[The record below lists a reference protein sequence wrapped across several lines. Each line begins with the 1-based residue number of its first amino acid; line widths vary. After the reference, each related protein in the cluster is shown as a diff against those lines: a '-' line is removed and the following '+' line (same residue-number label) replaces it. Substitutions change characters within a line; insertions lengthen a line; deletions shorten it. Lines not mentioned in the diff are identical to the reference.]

1 MFSRHGRRLLFTF
14 VQLTEGRSTRNQ
26 LARKQLRAKTI
37 FHDRAFPHPH
47 LSSWSS
53 SFPSSSTS
61 RHLFPLSR
69 GLALFLPYLC
79 QFHVP
84 WSSYVSYL
92 FLFAV
97 LGFEFLHCVAIASFD
112 INVWLFDQP
121 VRGFQGNLRSHLLLI
136 GTLFRKG
143 NQLKVTL
150 KNWSRGF
157 RVFSQT
163 VASQFPDSEIH
174 VLGHKCAYCSIQ
186 VCVGFCCNRIFS
198 YLWPRTKFCEKQ
210 EAKTSIAIYR

>member
-112 INVWLFDQP
+112 INVWLFDAFRSAGTGVPRESSESPAFSWHVVPKRKSVEGDVEKLVTRVPCFFPNCCFP
-121 VRGFQGNLRSHLLLI
+121 VS
-136 GTLFRKG
+136 
-143 NQLKVTL
+143 
-150 KNWSRGF
+150 
-157 RVFSQT
+157 
-163 VASQFPDSEIH
+163 
-174 VLGHKCAYCSIQ
+174 
-186 VCVGFCCNRIFS
+186 
-198 YLWPRTKFCEKQ
+198 
-210 EAKTSIAIYR
+210 